1 MKISEL
7 EKKNFLAAAGADEN
21 SYIVINYKDN
31 ATDRPVTYKAT
42 VQELGK
48 LLVDSLHLINYD
60 TTNGKML
67 NTLAASNGAY
77 TTTNIG
83 QFINAEDR
91 TKLDHAVTDTDNLAK
106 ADVATTVTNVE
117 YSGTNKEL
125 TQTINNTTTRIV
137 SLALLKTDMD
147 LANVENKSGATI
159 RSELTN
165 TEVVNGLGYTPMNVN
180 ARGAANGVA
189 SLDQDGLV
197 PAAQLPSYVDDV
209 IEVANFD
216 AMPSVGEANKIY
228 VTLDTNLTYRWTGS
242 VFTEIS
248 KSLALG
254 ETSSTAYAG
263 DKGAIAYAH
272 AVTNKGIAAE
282 SGLYK
287 ITTNSEGHVT
297 AVTAVTKGDLTALGV
312 LGEHQSL
319 DGKVDK
325 NGTDRLMTADE
336 GTKLAGIAAGA
347 EVNVQSD
354 WSVSDNT
361 SDAFIANK
369 PTLGAAA
376 AKAVD
381 SSITNN
387 SQSENL
393 PTAAAVAAFVEGKGY
408 GTYSKPS
415 GGIPAADLASGVIP
429 DVSGFYTKP
438 VGGIPS
444 TDLADT
450 YLTSSDI
457 SGLASTTAPTFT
469 TSITIGSTTLT
480 EADLI
485 ALKSLLPLPDADG
498 DYKITRATDG
508 GDNVTY
514 TWSALS

>member
-1 MKISEL
+1 MRISEL
-7 EKKNFLAAAGADEN
+7 NNKSFLGAAGAAEN
-21 SYIVINYKDN
+21 SYIIINYQDTN
-31 ATDRPVTYKAT
+31 TDRPVTYKAT
-42 VQELGK
+42 LNELGK
-48 LLVDSLHLINYD
+48 MLINNLGVVRYETQD
-60 TTNGKML
+60 GNIL
-67 NTLAASNGAY
+67 ATLQNANGAY
-77 TTTNIG
+77 ERVVVG
-83 QFINAEDR
+83 QYITAADR
-91 TKLDHAVTDTDNLAK
+91 TKLDNAVVTSDMTAK
-106 ADVATTVTNVE
+106 ADVTTTVTNVE
-117 YSGTNKEL
+117 YNGTDKEL
-125 TQTINNTTTRIV
+125 DQTINGTTTRIV
-137 SLALLKTDMD
+137 SLAMLKTDMD

-159 RSELTN
+159 RGELTN
-165 TEVVNGLGYTPMNVN
+165 TEVVNGLGFTPINV
-180 ARGAANGVA
+180 ASRGVANGVA
-189 SLDQDGLV
+189 TLDQDAKV

-209 IEVANFD
+209 VEYANF
-216 AMPSVGEANKIY
+216 AALPSTGESGKIY
-228 VTLDTNLTYRWTGS
+228 ITLDDNKCYRWGGS
-242 VFTEIS
+242 VFAEIS
-248 KSLALG
+248 ASLALG
-254 ETSSTAYAG
+254 ETASTAYAG
-263 DKGAIAYAH
+263 DKGAVAYAH

-287 ITTNSEGHVT
+287 ITTNSEGHIT
-297 AVTAVTKGDLTALGV
+297 AVTAVTKSDLTALGV

-381 SSITNN
+381 SSITTN

-393 PTAAAVAAFVEGKGY
+393 PTAAAVATFVESKGY

-438 VGGIPS
+438 VGGIPAS
-444 TDLADT
+444 DLEQT

-469 TSITIGSTTLT
+469 TSITIGNTTLT
-480 EADLI
+480 EEDLI
-485 ALKSLLPLPDADG
+485 ALKALLE
-498 DYKITRATDG
+498 G
-508 GDNVTY
+508 GE
-514 TWSALS
+514 

>member
-7 EKKNFLAAAGADEN
+7 TNKSFLSGAGAAEN
-21 SYIVINYKDN
+21 SYVVINYQDSN
-31 ATDRPVTYKAT
+31 TDRPVTYKAT
-42 VQELGK
+42 LNELGK
-48 LLVDSLHLINYD
+48 MLINNLNVVRYE
-60 TTNGKML
+60 TENGNIL
-67 NTLAASNGAY
+67 ATLQTDNGAY
-77 TTTNIG
+77 ERVVVG
-83 QFINAEDR
+83 QYITAADR
-91 TKLDHAVTDTDNLAK
+91 TKLDHAVTDSDNLAK

-125 TQTINNTTTRIV
+125 TQTINNNTTRIV

-165 TEVVNGLGYTPMNVN
+165 AEVVAGLGYTPMNTA
-180 ARGAANGVA
+180 ARGVANGVA
-189 SLDQDGLV
+189 SLDQDAKI

-209 IEVANFD
+209 LEYANFEGL
-216 AMPSVGEANKIY
+216 PSTGESDKIY
-228 VTLDTNLTYRWTGS
+228 ITLNDNKCYRWSGS
-242 VFTEIS
+242 VFVEIS
-248 KSLALG
+248 QSLALG
-254 ETSSTAYAG
+254 ETASTAYAG
-263 DKGAIAYAH
+263 DKGALAYAH

-287 ITTNSEGHVT
+287 ITTNSEGHIT

-336 GTKLAGIAAGA
+336 GSKLAGIAAGA
-347 EVNVQSD
+347 KVNVQSD

-361 SDAFIANK
+361 SDAYIANK
-369 PTLGAAA
+369 PSLGAAA

-381 SSITNN
+381 SSITTN

-429 DVSGFYTKP
+429 NVSGFYTKP
-438 VGGIPS
+438 VGGIPAS
-444 TDLADT
+444 DLAQT

-457 SGLASTTAPTFT
+457 SDLAPTSAPVFT
-469 TSITIGSTTLT
+469 TSITIGNTTLT
-480 EADLI
+480 ETDLI
-485 ALKSLLPLPDADG
+485 ALKSILPLPD
-498 DYKITRATDG
+498 TDG
-508 GDNVTY
+508 EYTLVRSTESDVITY
-514 TWSALS
+514 TWTAQT